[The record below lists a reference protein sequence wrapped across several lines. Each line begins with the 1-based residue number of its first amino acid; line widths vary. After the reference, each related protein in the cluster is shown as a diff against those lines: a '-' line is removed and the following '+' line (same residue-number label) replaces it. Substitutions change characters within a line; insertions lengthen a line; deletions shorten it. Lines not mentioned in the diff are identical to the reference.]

1 VYVDVEVK
9 ESGRLKVV
17 GNESICPTA
26 ELLCLGL
33 FSKLMQ

>member
-9 ESGRLKVV
+9 ASGKLKVV

-33 FSKLMQ
+33 ISNLMH